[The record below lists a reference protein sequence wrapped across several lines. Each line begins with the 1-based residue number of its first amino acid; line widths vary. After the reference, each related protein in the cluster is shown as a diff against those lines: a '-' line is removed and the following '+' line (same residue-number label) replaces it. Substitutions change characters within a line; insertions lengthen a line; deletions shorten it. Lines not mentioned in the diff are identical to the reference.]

1 MNDEYEKSKIL
12 YEKNVNENNEVKKI
26 AIENFINNDREK
38 NMKTII

>member
-1 MNDEYEKSKIL
+1 MNDEYEKSKVL

-26 AIENFINNDREK
+26 AIENFINNEREK